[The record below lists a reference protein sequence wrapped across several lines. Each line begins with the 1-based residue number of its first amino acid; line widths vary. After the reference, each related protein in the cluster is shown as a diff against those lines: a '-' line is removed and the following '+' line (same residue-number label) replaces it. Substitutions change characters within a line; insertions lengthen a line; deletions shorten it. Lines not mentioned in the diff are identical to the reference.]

1 MAGYV
6 KLFDSLLTSSL
17 WCHEHYVLRIWIA
30 MLARCNSQGVVE
42 GSVPGFASLC
52 RVTTEEM
59 RTALDLLISPD
70 PDSRTTDHEG
80 RRLEVVPGGWRI
92 LNYKAYRDKGQEKE
106 GSKAPFMRALRARVT
121 HGNALPEAVTSDPAA
136 NAVKEV
142 PPTGVS
148 SAPSAPPAP
157 RPSKAD
163 PLAPLREEILVHWR
177 AVAVPA
183 GLPDVLKG
191 TVLKLRSAMNARLE
205 DSEWLPVFR
214 EAVIFA
220 ARHPAAAWM
229 RGEGER
235 HWKVSLDWL
244 LKPGNAENIASKA
257 RAAPACPGGRPGGI
271 AADVTAQA
279 QIHRLNIPKLARV
292 GAP

>member
-6 KLFDSLLTSSL
+6 KVFDSLLTSSL

-59 RTALDLLISPD
+59 RAALELFTSPD
-70 PDSRTTDHEG
+70 PDSRTPDHEG

-121 HGNALPEAVTSDPAA
+121 HGNALPEPVTSDPAA

-148 SAPSAPPAP
+148 SAPEAPPAP
-157 RPSKAD
+157 RPPKAD
-163 PLAPLREEILVHWR
+163 PLAPLREEILAHWR

-191 TVLKLRSAMNARLE
+191 TSLKLRGAMNARLK
-205 DSEWLPVFR
+205 DPAWLGLFR
-214 EAVIFA
+214 EAVTFA
-220 ARHPAAAWM
+220 ARHPSAGWM
-229 RGEGER
+229 RGAGDR
-235 HWKVSLDWL
+235 AWKVSLEWL
-244 LKPGNAENIASKA
+244 LKPDKAEETAAKA
-257 RAAPACPGGRPGGI
+257 RAAPGP
-271 AADVTAQA
+271 AAPPRRAPA
-279 QIHRLNIPKLARV
+279 QIPPPFRKLRLA
-292 GAP
+292 GDA

>member
-59 RTALDLLISPD
+59 RAALELFTSPD
-70 PDSRTTDHEG
+70 PDSRTPDHEG

-121 HGNALPEAVTSDPAA
+121 HGNALPEPVTSDPAA

-148 SAPSAPPAP
+148 SAPEAPPAP
-157 RPSKAD
+157 RPPKAD
-163 PLAPLREEILVHWR
+163 PLAPLREEILAHWR

-191 TVLKLRSAMNARLE
+191 TSLKLRGAMNARLK
-205 DSEWLPVFR
+205 DPAWLGLFR
-214 EAVIFA
+214 EAVTFA
-220 ARHPAAAWM
+220 ARHPSAGWM
-229 RGEGER
+229 RGEGDR
-235 HWKVSLDWL
+235 AWKVSLEWL
-244 LKPGNAENIASKA
+244 LKPDKAEETAAKA
-257 RAAPACPGGRPGGI
+257 RAAPGP
-271 AADVTAQA
+271 AAPPRRAPA
-279 QIHRLNIPKLARV
+279 QIPPPFRKLRLA
-292 GAP
+292 GDA